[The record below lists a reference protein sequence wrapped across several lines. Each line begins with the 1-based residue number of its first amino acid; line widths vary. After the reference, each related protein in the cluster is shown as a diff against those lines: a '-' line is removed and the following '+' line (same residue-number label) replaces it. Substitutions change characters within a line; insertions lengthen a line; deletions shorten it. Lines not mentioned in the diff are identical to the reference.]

1 MKRRT
6 PTPPPPPDA
15 FTIACASA
23 GYECVREYRF
33 HPVRK
38 WRFDYALPSERVAIE
53 VEGGVWTK
61 GRHITPKGFL
71 ADIDKYNTATAMGW
85 RVFRV
90 TPSSLLTDALHLIS
104 AVTSSS
110 SATATLDASPSTSF
124 SSCSSFTLSES
135 RKSRR
140 RRKQHRD
147 PLDLF
152 PDY

>member
-1 MKRRT
+1 MKSRKR
-6 PTPPPPPDA
+6 PPSPDA

-38 WRFDYALPSERVAIE
+38 WRFDYALPSEHVAIE

-61 GRHITPKGFL
+61 GRHINPKGFL
-71 ADIDKYNTATAMGW
+71 ADIEKYNTATAMGW

-104 AVTSSS
+104 AVASSS
-110 SATATLDASPSTSF
+110 SATATPAAPSPTSF
-124 SSCSSFTLSES
+124 SSCTLSES
-135 RKSRR
+135 RKRSR

-147 PLDLF
+147 PSDLF

>member
-1 MKRRT
+1 MSRKR
-6 PTPPPPPDA
+6 PPSPPPPPDA
-15 FTIACASA
+15 FTIACADA

-38 WRFDYALPSERVAIE
+38 WRFDYALPSCMVAVE

-61 GRHITPKGFL
+61 GRHINPKGFL
-71 ADIDKYNTATAMGW
+71 ADIEKYNAATAMGW

-90 TPSSLLTDALHLIS
+90 TPSSLLTDALHLIE
-104 AVTSSS
+104 AVVPSSTGAAPSEPSPATKTKS
-110 SATATLDASPSTSF
+110 S
-124 SSCSSFTLSES
+124 
-135 RKSRR
+135 R

-147 PLDLF
+147 PSDLF